1 MRGDHSVSMRP
12 SDVELPLR
20 DWMKTAPSTVQ
31 NVKSCWAYRLLMAGD
46 RPNAVAKHLG
56 NANTSV
62 TLDTCS
68 HVIAGM
74 PSQAVDSVAGKIFGG
89 GT

>member
-1 MRGDHSVSMRP
+1 
-12 SDVELPLR
+12 
-20 DWMKTAPSTVQ
+20 
-31 NVKSCWAYRLLMAGD
+31 MAGD